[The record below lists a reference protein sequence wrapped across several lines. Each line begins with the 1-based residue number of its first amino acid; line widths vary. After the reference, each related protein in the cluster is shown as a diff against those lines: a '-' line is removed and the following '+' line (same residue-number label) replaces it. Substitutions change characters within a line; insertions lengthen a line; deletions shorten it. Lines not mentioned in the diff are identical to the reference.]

1 MSDTLSSEHGVVRGL
16 VRYTDWWQ
24 PSTASVIL
32 VGHSRRARSLHDG
45 LHPGLIDTLDE
56 RSELR
61 RRFLLLPE
69 RDRLVLILWYL
80 RELAV
85 GEIALE
91 LGVSRRQCFRLR
103 GSAIR
108 RIVQL
113 GDPQAAA

>member
-1 MSDTLSSEHGVVRGL
+1 MSDLLASEGGVVRGL
-16 VRYTDWWQ
+16 LRYTDWWQ
-24 PSTASVIL
+24 PSTSSVIE
-32 VGHSRRARSLHDG
+32 VGHSRRTRNGHDG
-45 LHPGLIDTLDE
+45 LHPGLVDSLDE

-85 GEIALE
+85 GEIAQE

-108 RIVQL
+108 RVVQL